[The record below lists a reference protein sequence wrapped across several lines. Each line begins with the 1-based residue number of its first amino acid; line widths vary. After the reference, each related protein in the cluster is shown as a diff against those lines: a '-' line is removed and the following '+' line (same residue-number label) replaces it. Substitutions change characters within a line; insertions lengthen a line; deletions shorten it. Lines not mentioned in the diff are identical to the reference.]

1 MQELL
6 KSTTHSIR
14 EALFH
19 LSKIIDSGDF
29 HTALRDNV
37 PVRIELQPKI
47 PKCFKVKLSDLA
59 APMLITLSY
68 TSGSK
73 GRASD
78 GLGPAELAMNQTRR
92 TGSGVGVT
100 GAKGGQTA
108 KKTSESFSQE

>member
-19 LSKIIDSGDF
+19 LSKVVDSGDF
-29 HTALRDNV
+29 HTELQDNK
-37 PVRIELQPKI
+37 PVRIELHPRI
-47 PKCFKVKLSDLA
+47 PKCFKVNLRDFT

-68 TSGSK
+68 TSGAK
-73 GRASD
+73 GRANDSF
-78 GLGPAELAMNQTRR
+78 GQAEPAMNQTRR
-92 TGSGVGVT
+92 TGSGVGGT

-108 KKTSESFSQE
+108 KKT